1 MTNIREGM
9 PLFVR
14 HEGEWQ
20 SRYTNIDPD
29 GAVLD
34 EYNVHIVCEFPDE
47 ENLAY
52 HQTSTNTWSDG
63 RTTQFIFGA
72 QYNEKRNRITWDSGG
87 LKGELWE
94 LDETTLYLTFTF
106 DDIPNV
112 YVCEMIQLS
121 KCGKHRARTWHWFK
135 DEQLTQRTLVKEHR
149 LK

>member
-34 EYNVHIVCEFPDE
+34 EYDVHIVCEFPDE

-52 HQTSTNTWSDG
+52 HQ
-63 RTTQFIFGA
+63 
-72 QYNEKRNRITWDSGG
+72 NE
-87 LKGELWE
+87 
-94 LDETTLYLTFTF
+94 Y
-106 DDIPNV
+106 
-112 YVCEMIQLS
+112 
-121 KCGKHRARTWHWFK
+121 KH
-135 DEQLTQRTLVKEHR
+135 LV
-149 LK
+149 